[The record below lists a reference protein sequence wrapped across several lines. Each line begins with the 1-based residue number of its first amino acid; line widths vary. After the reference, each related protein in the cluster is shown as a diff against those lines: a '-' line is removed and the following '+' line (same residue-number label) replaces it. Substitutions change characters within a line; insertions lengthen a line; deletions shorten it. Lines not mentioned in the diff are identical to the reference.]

1 MTGAESVGPWPDL
14 PTARGA
20 LQSAERAGLVYG
32 LGRVARLEQQERYK
46 MSIRGI
52 RQQAT
57 ATIHLR
63 RLNMHVQNA
72 TPAVFAHLRE
82 ALAAGAAGRG
92 GR

>member
-1 MTGAESVGPWPDL
+1 
-14 PTARGA
+14 
-20 LQSAERAGLVYG
+20 
-32 LGRVARLEQQERYK
+32 

-52 RQQAT
+52 AKPAT

-72 TPAVFAHLRE
+72 TPDIFAHLRE